1 MPESCPK
8 TLEISAFLDE
18 QSSPAERER
27 LDAHLAHC
35 AQCAALLAD
44 LRGLSAGLR
53 ALPDETLGYDLSEV
67 IRGRLAAAAP
77 GRATPPRRRTWR
89 EFLPLGIGATAA
101 VSVGLVMGLALTA
114 ASGSAVA
121 PRIAAMAVFD
131 PVAPGGLCIGS
142 KACYAPRGAKGAFPR

>member
-18 QSSPAERER
+18 QASPAERAR

-35 AQCAALLAD
+35 VQCAAMLAD
-44 LRGLSAGLR
+44 LRGLRAGLR
-53 ALPDETLGYDLSEV
+53 ALPEETLGYDLSEV
-67 IRGRLAAAAP
+67 IRGRLAGVAP
-77 GRATPPRRRTWR
+77 ARAVPPRRRNWR

-101 VSVGLVMGLALTA
+101 VSLGLFMGLALTA
-114 ASGSAVA
+114 ASGGAVA

-142 KACYAPRGAKGAFPR
+142 EACYAPRGARGAFPR

>member
-18 QSSPAERER
+18 QSSPAERAR

-44 LRGLSAGLR
+44 LRGLRAALR
-53 ALPDETLGYDLSEV
+53 ALPEETLGYDLSEV

-77 GRATPPRRRTWR
+77 TRAAPPRWRGWR

-101 VSVGLVMGLALTA
+101 VSLGLVMGLALTA
-114 ASGSAVA
+114 ASGGAVA
-121 PRIAAMAVFD
+121 PRMAAMAVFD

-142 KACYAPRGAKGAFPR
+142 EACYAPRGANGEFPR